1 MLSAPGSSTARSSI
15 ALARWADW
23 GESKLP
29 LLAAAAVLLTP
40 DVAAIR
46 LLGIAATVAAGAA
59 FGFGLNEVADRKSDA
74 MAGKLNR
81 AAGLHRGD
89 WLLFLIVTSA
99 CALGLSLLWA
109 PDAAAPVFV
118 LLTLGVAWVYSLPP
132 IRLKERGRAGM
143 AGAAAAQWGLP
154 VLVVAAVAPGGWH
167 RPQALLLGLL
177 SAAIGLRSI
186 AVHQLADAPADRRA
200 GVRTYLSGRTHA
212 NGLLEGIFG
221 CELVL
226 LAAALTACWPRSLS
240 AVIALAVFGVYE
252 LSPIS
257 SSERLAVR
265 LAGYRQSPL
274 SGYYFLALPIALA
287 VKEFVSHP
295 SSPAVPALLL
305 VLVLPQLVTR
315 LRRWT
320 GAHSP
325 GVDRAIASTQRP
337 VVSAREPQQ

>member
-1 MLSAPGSSTARSSI
+1 VLSTPAPSTARRLI
-15 ALARWADW
+15 ALARWTDW

-29 LLAAAAVLLTP
+29 LLAAVAVLLTP
-40 DVAAIR
+40 DVSAMR
-46 LLGIAATVAAGAA
+46 LLGTVTTVATGAA

-89 WLLFLIVTSA
+89 WLSFLIVTFA
-99 CALGLSLLWA
+99 CAFGLSLMWA

-118 LLTLGVAWVYSLPP
+118 LLSLGVAWVYSLPP

-167 RPQALLLGLL
+167 RPQALLVGLL
-177 SAAIGLRSI
+177 SAAIGLRHI

-200 GVRTYLSGRTHA
+200 GVSTYLSERIHA
-212 NGLLEGIFG
+212 NGLLEAIFG
-221 CELVL
+221 SELVL
-226 LAAALTACWPRSLS
+226 LAAALTACWPRSMA
-240 AVIALAVFGVYE
+240 AVVALAVFGVYE
-252 LSPIS
+252 LSPLS
-257 SSERLAVR
+257 SSERLSVR

-274 SGYYFLALPIALA
+274 SGYYFFALPLALA

-295 SSPAVPALLL
+295 SSPAVSCLLL
-305 VLVLPQLVTR
+305 VLLLPQLVTR

-325 GVDRAIASTQRP
+325 GVDRAIASTHRP

>member
-1 MLSAPGSSTARSSI
+1 VLSTPGSSTARSWI

-29 LLAAAAVLLTP
+29 LLASAAVLLTP
-40 DVAAIR
+40 DVAAMR
-46 LLGIAATVAAGAA
+46 LLGIVTTVAAGAA

-81 AAGLHRGD
+81 AAALHRGD
-89 WLLFLIVTSA
+89 WLLFLIITCASA
-99 CALGLSLLWA
+99 FGLSLVWA

-118 LLTLGVAWVYSLPP
+118 LLSLGVAWVYSLPP

-143 AGAAAAQWGLP
+143 VSAAAAQWGLP
-154 VLVVAAVAPGGWH
+154 VLVVAAVSPGGWH
-167 RPQALLLGLL
+167 RPQALLVGLL

-186 AVHQLADAPADRRA
+186 AVHQLADATADRRA
-200 GVRTYLSGRTHA
+200 GVSTYLSGRTHA

-226 LAAALTACWPRSLS
+226 LAAAMTACWPRSLP
-240 AVIALAVFGVYE
+240 AVIALVAFGVYE
-252 LSPIS
+252 LSPMS
-257 SSERLAVR
+257 SSERLSVR
-265 LAGYRQSPL
+265 LAGYRESPL
-274 SGYYFLALPIALA
+274 SGYYFLALPVALA
-287 VKEFVSHP
+287 VKEFVRHP
-295 SSPAVPALLL
+295 SSPAVPTLLL

-320 GAHSP
+320 GARPP
-325 GVDRAIASTQRP
+325 GVDRAIASTHRP